1 MRCFQPLARCHLY
14 FVPRVLNWSQEF
26 PDWSEMN
33 WATIQ
38 ILNHCLMIFWF
49 IFGFLYLFH
58 ADEILATSIGRSILI
73 CMVIF

>member
-1 MRCFQPLARCHLY
+1 
-14 FVPRVLNWSQEF
+14 
-26 PDWSEMN
+26 MN